1 MELSDLDFND
11 IERLM
16 DDFKKSEIRE
26 LEITT
31 DGFHIHLSK
40 NETPF
45 LPVREKAEQPAIT
58 AVEEDLPSA
67 TKDTKV
73 KGKFIKSPMVGSVYL
88 QPKPDQEPYVTVG
101 SHVHKGDVVCIIE
114 AMKMMTEIKSDQ
126 EGIVTE
132 VLVENEDLVEF
143 DQPLFK
149 VVRG

>member
-1 MELSDLDFND
+1 MELNDLDFND

-67 TKDTKV
+67 PKILRLKESSSNRRWSV
-73 KGKFIKSPMVGSVYL
+73 VFIYNL
-88 QPKPDQEPYVTVG
+88 NQ
-101 SHVHKGDVVCIIE
+101 
-114 AMKMMTEIKSDQ
+114 IKN
-126 EGIVTE
+126 
-132 VLVENEDLVEF
+132 LM
-143 DQPLFK
+143 
-149 VVRG
+149 